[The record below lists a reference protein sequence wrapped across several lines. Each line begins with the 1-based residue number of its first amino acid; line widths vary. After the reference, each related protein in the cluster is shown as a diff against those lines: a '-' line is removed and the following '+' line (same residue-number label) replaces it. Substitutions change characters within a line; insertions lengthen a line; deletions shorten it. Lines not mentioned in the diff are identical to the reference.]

1 MTCCIFGTII
11 FLFLGCIVLVLYTWN
26 EVNYVNSDQEI
37 YFSTTENVS
46 LSELTHKRL
55 HWYASDICIKK
66 LDQERVDT
74 LDHNEVTVSMNKKNC
89 EDVHLKYA
97 LNIIS
102 KSFTKK
108 NENENAQ
115 LYFFWISKTNIR
127 FKINIT
133 SNTTAGYLSVYII
146 YKEKERRE
154 CQNHIHPTSGIIKN
168 LVFYFNGSS
177 TDDVNCTRENS
188 TSRCTSSVVPIPI
201 SRHYIVCMLFSAR
214 EIEIEEFVSYDLL
227 AYEVA
232 YDLTS
237 CQRIQCRL
245 NETQCCISYKG
256 LLQEMDKPT
265 CIFLQNTAVGGNN
278 QALGIPFPFT
288 ITSHKKWDAVQ
299 YSGILSCIV
308 LIFLSL
314 TLFCKCSCLQYEKR
328 HPDRSCVELRIANT
342 RFRF

>member
-55 HWYASDICIKK
+55 HWYAGNICIKK
-66 LDQERVDT
+66 LDQERVDY
-74 LDHNEVTVSMNKKNC
+74 LDDNEVTVSMNKKNC

-102 KSFTKK
+102 KSFTK
-108 NENENAQ
+108 ENENAQ
-115 LYFFWISKTNIR
+115 LYFFWISRTNVH
-127 FKINIT
+127 FQINIT
-133 SNTTAGYLSVYII
+133 SNTTAGYLNVYVI
-146 YKEKERRE
+146 YREKERIE
-154 CQNHIHPTSGIIKN
+154 CQNHIHPTSGIIKT
-168 LVFYFNGSS
+168 LVFSFDGSS

-201 SRHYIVCMLFSAR
+201 SRHYFVCMLFSAR
-214 EIEIEEFVSYDLL
+214 EIEEFVSYDLL

-237 CQRIQCRL
+237 CERIQCRL
-245 NETQCCISYKG
+245 NETHCCISFKG

-265 CIFLQNTAVGGNN
+265 CVFLQNTAVGGDN
-278 QALGIPFPFT
+278 QALRIPFPFT

-299 YSGILSCIV
+299 YCGILSCIV

-328 HPDRSCVELRIANT
+328 HPERSCVELRIANT
-342 RFRF
+342 RFLF